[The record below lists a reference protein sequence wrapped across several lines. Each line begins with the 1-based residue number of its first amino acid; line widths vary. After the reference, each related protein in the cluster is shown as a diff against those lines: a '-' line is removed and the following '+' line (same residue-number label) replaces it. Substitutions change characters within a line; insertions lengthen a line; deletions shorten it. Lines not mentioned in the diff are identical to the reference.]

1 MRLWWTKLA
10 NPISRLCRYQQERKL
25 QRHNVTMTSIDKQNR
40 GHATNSTP
48 RHASSIRQFRHLSLW
63 TSQLLTVTTSSHY
76 EEQSNKYCLW
86 QKLDVSESVIQIL
99 SSQVP
104 FSHNLAIRFST
115 ANYSEE
121 VFSQSI
127 YGYNMT
133 GQNGRGLLAPP
144 PPEGYWRVG
153 WSRGDRC
160 ALQRRVLGPW
170 VRVA

>member
-1 MRLWWTKLA
+1 MRLWWTKQA

-25 QRHNVTMTSIDKQNR
+25 KRHSIVTMTSIDKQNR
-40 GHATNSTP
+40 GHAPIYTICS
-48 RHASSIRQFRHLSLW
+48 SSIRQFRHLSLW

-86 QKLDVSESVIQIL
+86 QKLDVSQSVIQIL
-99 SSQVP
+99 SSQMP

-133 GQNGRGLLAPP
+133 GQNGRGLL
-144 PPEGYWRVG
+144 
-153 WSRGDRC
+153 
-160 ALQRRVLGPW
+160 
-170 VRVA
+170 VAGAST